1 MSPMAKLKT
10 GRHTSAIKAARQ
22 AEKRQIRN
30 RALKKASRQAAKVVL
45 EAVEKK
51 DAAGAQKSLI
61 SAVSALDKAR
71 KKGSVHWKTVA
82 RRKSR
87 LASRVATLTAK

>member
-1 MSPMAKLKT
+1 MAKLKT

-30 RALKKASRQAAKVVL
+30 RATKKATRETTKAVLQAI
-45 EAVEKK
+45 EKK
-51 DAAGAQKSLI
+51 DATEAQKTLK
-61 SAVSALDKAR
+61 SAVSAIDKAQ
-71 KKGSVHWKTVA
+71 KKGSVHWKTAA

-87 LASRVATLTAK
+87 LASRVAQLAAK